1 MARRRRYGVAM
12 TRGSRTFFAAL
23 TKQALACLL
32 LVAVAPPTVADD
44 GPDGHRSAAQQHV
57 GTGAAERAAYT
68 QKVGLPGGGKT
79 VFGRKR
85 FLTAYYGTAR
95 TSALG
100 VLGETDPDKAFRR
113 ITRTGTAFLRG
124 GERLLPVYEL
134 VVTVA
139 DGADNPNAAGD
150 HSHDI
155 LHSYVQSYIDAAHRN
170 GALLVLDLQPGR
182 TDFLETAK
190 RWQWAL
196 EDPWVGLALDP
207 EWRVGPTEVPGQV
220 IGSVGAKE
228 INRTAGW
235 LSRLTETNGL
245 PEKLF
250 MVHQFT
256 RGMVPDI
263 GKVRARP
270 GLAMVQ
276 HVDGFGSPATKLTTY
291 RDVARPRKFTMGFK
305 IFRDEDRPRMR
316 PRDVRRLPDVRL
328 VTFQ

>member
-1 MARRRRYGVAM
+1 MDSLTPM
-12 TRGSRTFFAAL
+12 TRGSRTLLAAL
-23 TKQALACLL
+23 LTQALACLL
-32 LVAVAPPTVADD
+32 LVAAAPPTVAEGAGDRT
-44 GPDGHRSAAQQHV
+44 GHAAPASEGHASYRRQ
-57 GTGAAERAAYT
+57 G
-68 QKVGLPGGGKT
+68 GLPGGGAK
-79 VFGRKR
+79 VFGHRR

-95 TSALG
+95 TSTLG
-100 VLGETDPDKAFRR
+100 VLGATDPDRAFTR
-113 ITRTGTAFLRG
+113 ITRSAKPFLRR
-124 GERLLPVYEL
+124 GERLMPVYEL

-170 GALLVLDLQPGR
+170 GALLLLDLQPGR

-207 EWRVGPTEVPGQV
+207 EWSVGPDEVPGQV
-220 IGSVGAKE
+220 IGSVGATE
-228 INRTAGW
+228 VNRTAGW
-235 LSRLTETNGL
+235 LSRLTTAHDL

-250 MVHQFT
+250 VVHQFT

-263 GKVRARP
+263 GKVRTRP

-276 HVDGFGSPATKLTTY
+276 HVDGFGSPATKLATY
-291 RDVARPRKFTMGFK
+291 ADVARPRKFTMGFK
-305 IFRDEDRPRMR
+305 LFLDEDQPRMR
-316 PRDVRRLPDVRL
+316 PREVRRLADVRF
-328 VTFQ
+328 VSFQ